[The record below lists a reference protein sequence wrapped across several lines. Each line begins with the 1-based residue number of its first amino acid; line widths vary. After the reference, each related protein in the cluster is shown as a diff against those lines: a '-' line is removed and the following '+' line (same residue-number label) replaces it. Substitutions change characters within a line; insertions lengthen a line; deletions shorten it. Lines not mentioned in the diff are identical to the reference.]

1 MLSSITPLG
10 ERGRGRRWGVTV
22 AAFTLGST
30 AGGAALGALA
40 AAAGALLAV
49 AGRPPAPVV
58 LAVAALA
65 AAAGCLADLRPD
77 AFALP
82 TVRRQVNEDWLDG
95 YRGWVVGVGFGAQLG
110 AGLAT
115 IVTTA
120 AVHLVFALAL
130 LAGIHQPRAGLAIGA
145 LFGLAR
151 ALPLLAAARATGPAG
166 LAALHGRLERLAPA
180 ARHLTTALLGLAALA
195 LGATAALGQ

>member
-10 ERGRGRRWGVTV
+10 ERGRGRRWAATV
-22 AAFTLGST
+22 VAFIIGSV
-30 AGGAALGALA
+30 AGGAALGGLSAL
-40 AAAGALLAV
+40 AGALLAGLV
-49 AGRPPAPVV
+49 EPAAPVV
-58 LAVAALA
+58 LVAAALA
-65 AAAGCLADLRPD
+65 AAGGFLADLLPGRLPV
-77 AFALP
+77 P
-82 TVRRQVNEDWLDG
+82 TVRRQVNEDWLET

-130 LAGIHQPRAGLAIGA
+130 LTGNVRAGLALGG

-151 ALPLLAAARATGPAG
+151 ALPLLAAASATGPAR
-166 LAALHGRLERLAPA
+166 LAEMHGRLERLAPVA
-180 ARHLTTALLGLAALA
+180 HRLTVALLGLAALC
-195 LGATAALGQ
+195 LGLTAATGT